1 MEVWEIIHWRD
12 LKWSYIVTFHIISSL
27 TTYLQVGAE
36 QTFFIQSSTS
46 SMNGYTFVVYTV
58 VFMTV
63 VKTTML
69 KKTDH
74 SGQKL
79 LEKVPLLNFH
89 D

>member
-1 MEVWEIIHWRD
+1 
-12 LKWSYIVTFHIISSL
+12 
-27 TTYLQVGAE
+27 
-36 QTFFIQSSTS
+36 
-46 SMNGYTFVVYTV
+46 MNGYTFVVYTV

-79 LEKVPLLNFH
+79 LKKVPFLNFH